1 MEEILHALECGDN
14 DVPQKFPDP
23 FRYAPCPAV
32 IMAAGKVISHIDS
45 DRSLHDAMSEGKML
59 GVLVVRTDGGYGF
72 LAAFSG
78 NAGGRNSLP
87 YFVPPIFDLLDPDG
101 HFRKEESI
109 ISGISGLI
117 HVQPQ
122 FTGGNIRL
130 VNVFANTDQIDTF
143 GNFVT
148 KLFGIVCAECRRYRQ
163 Y

>member
-87 YFVPPIFDLLDPDG
+87 YFCMWQ
-101 HFRKEESI
+101 SA
-109 ISGISGLI
+109 
-117 HVQPQ
+117 Q
-122 FTGGNIRL
+122 
-130 VNVFANTDQIDTF
+130 
-143 GNFVT
+143 
-148 KLFGIVCAECRRYRQ
+148 RRHRRAPARCTELSHCTELSA
-163 Y
+163 